1 MIVRIDGRE
10 IECSVDEYKE
20 LFIKKENIVHAV
32 KQDVKTKSYPHGLRR
47 WTKKEE
53 KYIKQNFDF
62 HKRNYDELAVSIGRS
77 DKAIINRV
85 QKLGLLRSKES
96 IVKIPKIKK
105 TIRADDVRR
114 KRMSFINNR
123 ATNLQVKYNWSREK
137 AMSQANM
144 EWNNKNKNYDLEEH
158 YSFPKFSMIPDNN
171 IKNIIP
177 FIHHM
182 VSNNEILTQK
192 DISIITNT
200 KDGVWNVYMWD
211 EFLKEF
217 IEQSRIIANYFNV
230 RNRFSIEM
238 NDSKNNELRYGK

>member
-1 MIVRIDGRE
+1 
-10 IECSVDEYKE
+10 
-20 LFIKKENIVHAV
+20 
-32 KQDVKTKSYPHGLRR
+32 
-47 WTKKEE
+47 
-53 KYIKQNFDF
+53 
-62 HKRNYDELAVSIGRS
+62 
-77 DKAIINRV
+77 
-85 QKLGLLRSKES
+85 
-96 IVKIPKIKK
+96 
-105 TIRADDVRR
+105 
-114 KRMSFINNR
+114 
-123 ATNLQVKYNWSREK
+123 
-137 AMSQANM
+137 M